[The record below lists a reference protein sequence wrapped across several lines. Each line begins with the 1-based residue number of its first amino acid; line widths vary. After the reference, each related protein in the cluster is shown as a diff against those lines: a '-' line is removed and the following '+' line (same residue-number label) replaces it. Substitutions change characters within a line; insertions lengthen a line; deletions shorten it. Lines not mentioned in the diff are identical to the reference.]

1 MRDPAAWI
9 IGIWFV
15 YLSHALS
22 FAACRPN
29 LFSGPSCLSEI
40 SLHPP
45 SSIPP
50 ITRQTNPSIKICEC
64 SYSFA
69 DYFVIVFNERFCFW
83 VDFRFNMH
91 KTRRLV
97 ARRVRIM
104 KLKSL
109 IAETSKRLEGLN
121 RLLAEERSH
130 LKSLMKNIAN
140 LEKFRYEDPQILTRF
155 PLLLFYINKILFSI
169 YITTH

>member
-1 MRDPAAWI
+1 
-9 IGIWFV
+9 
-15 YLSHALS
+15 
-22 FAACRPN
+22 
-29 LFSGPSCLSEI
+29 
-40 SLHPP
+40 
-45 SSIPP
+45 
-50 ITRQTNPSIKICEC
+50 
-64 SYSFA
+64 
-69 DYFVIVFNERFCFW
+69 
-83 VDFRFNMH
+83 MH

-121 RLLAEERSH
+121 RLLAEEHSH
-130 LKSLMKNIAN
+130 LKSLMKNIAD